1 MPPPPVKLA
10 KPAVADLGKL
20 SGAEHAEVMARL
32 GQVSLAFGN
41 PHKHAG
47 LGLRKLK
54 GSVYEFRASRSLRV
68 VFLWRDGTIWI
79 EAIGNHEDVR
89 RFLKSKKAK

>member
-1 MPPPPVKLA
+1 MPPPPVKVA
-10 KPAVADLGKL
+10 KPAVAELADLPA
-20 SGAEHAEVMARL
+20 AERAEVTARL
-32 GQVSLAFGN
+32 GEVAQAFGN

-54 GSVYEFRASRSLRV
+54 GHVYEFRASRALRV
-68 VFLWRDGTIWI
+68 VFLWRDGAIWI
-79 EAIGNHEDVR
+79 EAIGNHEDVK

>member
-1 MPPPPVKLA
+1 MPPPLVKLA
-10 KPAVADLGKL
+10 KPAVADLSDL
-20 SGAEHAEVMARL
+20 PADERAEVVSRL
-32 GQVSLAFGN
+32 GEIALAFGN

-54 GSVYEFRASRSLRV
+54 GHVYEFRANRSLRV
-68 VFLWRDGTIWI
+68 VFLWRDGAIWI
-79 EAIGNHEDVR
+79 EAIGNHEDVK